1 MKFLAPGDPE
11 VAVVDWRGGEGEAA
25 EKAVTLFLV
34 EMVLDSTIAD
44 SSWYERVPWT
54 KGEHDRR
61 RHRRSRWER
70 SAMKIGKGRN
80 YLVAAALAAAAGCGG
95 LVSSFAQEPKS
106 AGSGYGEQP
115 GQEANPGDPGYGEQ
129 LVKAVLASPGVLG
142 IELGQTTKGRRVIFA
157 WFENKRALVDWYQSD
172 FHERGVKWA
181 FPNLKSVREPLPDL
195 PEDSGQI
202 LALVSLK
209 FADKSTTGAAV
220 SRVASRPA
228 IESIGI
234 ELYTP
239 LPGGVA
245 VGGRFAPKSVRVPGL
260 REFDMSTAEGR
271 SP

>member
-1 MKFLAPGDPE
+1 MLPERPSAFFL
-11 VAVVDWRGGEGEAA
+11 
-25 EKAVTLFLV
+25 
-34 EMVLDSTIAD
+34 EMVLDSTISDDA
-44 SSWYERVPWT
+44 WYVRVPSAQADT
-54 KGEHDRR
+54 SGSHS
-61 RHRRSRWER
+61 RSQRER
-70 SAMKIGKGRN
+70 SAMKISRGHT
-80 YLVAAALAAAAGCGG
+80 YLVAAALAAAAGCGW
-95 LVSSFAQEPKS
+95 LASSAAQELKS
-106 AGSGYGEQP
+106 GGSASGEQP
-115 GQEANPGDPGYGEQ
+115 GRDANPGDPGYGEQ

-142 IELGQTTKGRRVIFA
+142 IELAQTTKGRRVIFA
-157 WFENKRALVDWYQSD
+157 WFENKKALVDWYQSD

-195 PEDSGQI
+195 PEDIGQI

-209 FADKSTTGAAV
+209 FADNSTTGAAA
-220 SRVASRPA
+220 SRVASRPP

-260 REFDMSTAEGR
+260 REVEVSTAEGR